1 MTGSKENA
9 VFENLDW
16 SNYRRFKPQTIEQL
30 HGAWAEQ
37 QKKEAIKCWYALLMD
52 AVNSLTSERYIG
64 YPARLY
70 AIPGTLDENAK
81 WTDDYR
87 TELVIDLFDHLYKQN
102 KDTAT
107 VTGNQFDYIEGAAQ
121 KITHVDKLIKK
132 HLERVL
138 HARLSKTAFG
148 RASNQLFD
156 ALKEAP
162 FIDTTVGIT
171 QFRQKLIGIK
181 GWETVTPHDEEKS
194 IGLARHEFTLM
205 KRNMVTLG
213 ETSKDEPQ
221 KAVNWYKTSEIVNAA
236 SRIIIGVTKSPV
248 TPDFL
253 TEALEHAFRGLDT
266 YRESRDKNDISEKEF
281 DENDPNQHQSQSDVR
296 SEDPSGLY
304 SYVPLEIKEEVR
316 ALLTIMQDE
325 LTQRHPSRDIEI
337 LYGFSTGERIKDIAE
352 SQGVDVKTV
361 SRRRDEIKESVE
373 MWQMEYGDQIVGTC
387 MRLIF
392 GDRPTSEEQS

>member
-1 MTGSKENA
+1 VTASDQNA
-9 VFENLDW
+9 VFETLTW
-16 SNYRRFKPQTIEQL
+16 SNFRRSIPKEMDQL
-30 HGAWAEQ
+30 RGAWTRQ
-37 QKKEAIKCWYALLMD
+37 PDREAIKCWYALLMD
-52 AVNSLTSERYIG
+52 AVDSLTSDRHIG
-64 YPARLY
+64 FPARLY
-70 AIPGTLDENAK
+70 AIPGTLDENTK

-87 TELVIDLFDHLYKQN
+87 TELVLDLFDHLYKQN

-107 VTGNQFDYIEGAAQ
+107 VTGNQFDYIEGVAQ
-121 KITHVDKLIKK
+121 KITNVRNLLRK

-138 HARLSKTAFG
+138 HARLSDTAFG

-162 FIDTTVGIT
+162 FIDTTPGT
-171 QFRQKLIGIK
+171 KQFRLKLIGIK
-181 GWETVTPHDEEKS
+181 GWETVTPHDEEES
-194 IGLARHEFTLM
+194 VGLAVHEFTLM
-205 KRNMVTLG
+205 KRNKVTLG
-213 ETSKDEPQ
+213 DTSKDEPQ
-221 KAVNWYKTSEIVNAA
+221 RAVNWYKTSELVKAA
-236 SRIIIGVTKSPV
+236 SRIITGVTKSPV

-266 YRESRDKNDISEKEF
+266 YRESRDKTDQNEKEF
-281 DENDPNQHQSQSDVR
+281 DENDPNLHQSQSDVGF
-296 SEDPSGLY
+296 EDPSGLY
-304 SYVPLEIKEEVR
+304 SYVPLEIEEEVR

>member
-1 MTGSKENA
+1 MTGSRENA

-30 HGAWAEQ
+30 HGAWAEH

-52 AVNSLTSERYIG
+52 AVNLLTSERHIG

-87 TELVIDLFDHLYKQN
+87 TELVIDLFDHLYKHN

-107 VTGNQFDYIEGAAQ
+107 VTGNQFDYIEGVAQ
-121 KITHVDKLIKK
+121 KITHVHKLIKK

-162 FIDTTVGIT
+162 FIDTTPGT
-171 QFRQKLIGIK
+171 KQFRQKLIGIK

-194 IGLARHEFTLM
+194 VGLAVHEFTLM
-205 KRNMVTLG
+205 KRNNVTLG
-213 ETSKDEPQ
+213 DTSKDEPQ
-221 KAVNWYKTSEIVNAA
+221 KAVNWYKTSEIVMAA
-236 SRIIIGVTKSPV
+236 SRIITGITKSPV

-266 YRESRDKNDISEKEF
+266 YRESRDKTDLNRKEF
-281 DENDPNQHQSQSDVR
+281 DENDPNQFQSESDVR
-296 SEDPSGLY
+296 IEDSSGLY
-304 SYVPLEIKEEVR
+304 SYVPLEIEEEVR
-316 ALLTIMQDE
+316 ALLTVMQEE
-325 LTQRHPSRDIEI
+325 LTKRHPSRDIEI
-337 LYGFSTGERIKDIAE
+337 LYGFSTGEKIKDIAE

-361 SRRRDEIKESVE
+361 ARRREEIKQSVE
-373 MWQMEYGDQIVGTC
+373 MWLVEYGDQTVGTS

-392 GDRPTSEEQS
+392 GGRPIPEEQS